1 MRLDKLISSCGMAS
15 RTEISK
21 AASSGQI
28 TVDGKV
34 VTKPAQH
41 VDPAVNKV
49 VFKGEEVVY
58 REFHYIMLNK
68 PVGYVC
74 STDDP
79 RERTVLEL
87 LPERLR
93 KLDLFPCG
101 RLDKDTV
108 GLVILTN
115 NGQLA
120 HRMLSPKR
128 HVAKLYSFRSEKPLS
143 DADIALLESGV
154 DIGED
159 KLTKPSKVVITD
171 AAVNAGTIELTEGK
185 YHQIKRMLEAVGNR
199 IVFLE
204 RIDFAGVLLDR
215 SLERGEW
222 RYLNSDEEA
231 KLEAHSL

>member
-21 AASSGQI
+21 AASAGQI

-68 PVGYVC
+68 PAGYVC

-101 RLDKDTV
+101 RLDKDTL

-128 HVAKLYSFRSEKPLS
+128 HVDKVYFFGAR
-143 DADIALLESGV
+143 DAITDDDIQRLCEGV
-154 DIGED
+154 DIGEGYITKPAKVEMIED
-159 KLTKPSKVVITD
+159 KLGYIT
-171 AAVNAGTIELTEGK
+171 LTEGK
-185 YHQIKRMLEAVGNR
+185 YHQIKRMLEAVGNK
-199 IVFLE
+199 ITMLE
-204 RIDFAGVLLDR
+204 RIDFAGVVLDNT
-215 SLERGEW
+215 LKRGEW
-222 RYLNSDEEA
+222 RYLSAEEQA
-231 KLEAHSL
+231 VLEANGI